1 MHEGRSP
8 PYESSTLEVILQPS
22 PFGVLKPAVPTA
34 QSVTISRIASPLSVD
49 KTFEQACLEGLRRY
63 LQVRSRLL
71 KKGDMIAVAID
82 TDYKQEPDES
92 EVELEINTELVYPF
106 IAHTF

>member
-1 MHEGRSP
+1 
-8 PYESSTLEVILQPS
+8 
-22 PFGVLKPAVPTA
+22 
-34 QSVTISRIASPLSVD
+34 
-49 KTFEQACLEGLRRY
+49 
-63 LQVRSRLL
+63 
-71 KKGDMIAVAID
+71 MIAVAID